1 MSLQILTNGL
11 KNVSYVN
18 KYSYSVYDSGSWV
31 FQCVVSY
38 IAAGIV
44 WLGWPDLAGMG
55 FPLSVGWLVG
65 LSDCRLVGWFVLLES
80 LVLHA
85 MLGLASSLASLHR
98 AEAYHAVP
106 HPDSQLSLVIN

>member
-1 MSLQILTNGL
+1 
-11 KNVSYVN
+11 VN
-18 KYSYSVYDSGSWV
+18 KYSYFAYDSGSWV
-31 FQCVVSY
+31 FWCVVSY

-44 WLGWPDLAGMG
+44 RLGWPDLAGMG
-55 FPLSVGWLVG
+55 FPLSVGWLVGWLVG

-85 MLGLASSLASLHR
+85 MLGLASSLACLHR